1 MHVRTKGAVTILAV
15 LLIFTFSIDFAT
27 ISASAVYTG
36 GKLDLYTQ
44 KEPYGGRGQNAA
56 SDAFSPGTLVELHA
70 LLTYNGFQISQWL
83 VSFGVVGPLNPY
95 ENITL
100 LYTAVTDE
108 NGIAHISFRIPLTE
122 ETTFGQWIIYGNSE
136 ITTDIATSDVVIFNV
151 GWIVDIILIKTVNR
165 NHVVWTDFTKGGP
178 VDVEIGLRNIAM
190 LEKNV
195 TLALTI
201 LDALGLYV
209 DSEELSN
216 IIVPANGTTIYITIT
231 LNIPENAT
239 LGGAIIYI
247 NAYTAPIM
255 IGGVPYCPQRA
266 SSFSIVEHDIA
277 ILSVET
283 SKDLVF
289 IGETVYIDVTVANN
303 GREPESFSVNVYS
316 NETLLGTADI
326 NDLQSTSSFTTRFT
340 WDTTPFSEGN
350 YSISAFASPV
360 PGEVDFSDNLFVDG
374 IVHVRSRIH
383 DIAVL
388 NVVPSTS
395 LVYKGSDVG
404 ISVLVKNNGH
414 ATESFNLTVY
424 YDNIIIDVMLVLD
437 LDFGTQKTFVFN
449 WNTNKVPRG
458 NYTISAHAE
467 PVLGETHTED
477 NTYVNGHITVTAPP
491 TQYMFDQYWFN
502 LLLLLLLLLLI
513 VVLFLWFIAKR
524 RKKKHEETFYSGWTA
539 WYYCNDPKGRF
550 SNANKLPRNLEEM

>member
-1 MHVRTKGAVTILAV
+1 MRIRTKRTVAILAV
-15 LLIFTFSIDFAT
+15 LLIFTSFIDFF
-27 ISASAVYTG
+27 IINASAAYTG
-36 GKLDLYTQ
+36 GKIDLFTQ

-56 SDAFSPGTLVELHA
+56 SDAFSPGTTVELNA
-70 LLTYNGFQISQWL
+70 LLTYNGYPISQWL
-83 VSFGVVGPLNPY
+83 VSFGVVGPPNPY

-108 NGIAHISFRIPLTE
+108 NGIAHVSFRIPLTK
-122 ETTFGQWIIYGNSE
+122 ETTFGQWIVYGNSE
-136 ITTDIATSDVVIFNV
+136 ITTEIATSDVVIFNV
-151 GWIVDIILIKTVNR
+151 GWIVNIISIKTVNR

-201 LDALGLYV
+201 LDSLGLYV

-216 IIVPANGTTIYITIT
+216 IIVPANGTTIYISFS
-231 LNIPENAT
+231 LSIPENAT
-239 LGGAIIYI
+239 LGGATIYI
-247 NAYTAPIM
+247 NAYTAPII
-255 IGGVPYCPQRA
+255 IGGVSYCPQRT

-277 ILSVET
+277 ISLIKT
-283 SKDLVF
+283 SKDMVF
-289 IGETVYIDVTVANN
+289 IGEVVYIDVTVANN

-316 NETLLGTADI
+316 NETLLGTVDI
-326 NDLQSTSSFTTRFT
+326 NALQSTSNITTRFT
-340 WDTTPFSEGN
+340 WDTTLFSEGN

-374 IVHVRSRIH
+374 IVQVRSRIH

-388 NVVPSTS
+388 NVVPSAS
-395 LVYKGSDVG
+395 LVYIGSDVS

-414 ATESFNLTVY
+414 TTESFNLTAY
-424 YDNIIIDVMLVLD
+424 YDSIIINVMFVED
-437 LDFGTQKTFVFN
+437 LYVGTQKTLVFN

-467 PVLGETHTED
+467 PVLGETRTED
-477 NTYVNGHITVTAPP
+477 NTYVNGQITVTAPP

-502 LLLLLLLLLLI
+502 LFLLLLLLLLFA
-513 VVLFLWFIAKR
+513 VLFLWFLAKR
-524 RKKKHEETFYSGWTA
+524 RKKKNEDTFYSGWAA
-539 WYYCNDPKGRF
+539 WYYCYDPKGRF
-550 SNANKLPRNLEEM
+550 SNANNLPRNLKEI